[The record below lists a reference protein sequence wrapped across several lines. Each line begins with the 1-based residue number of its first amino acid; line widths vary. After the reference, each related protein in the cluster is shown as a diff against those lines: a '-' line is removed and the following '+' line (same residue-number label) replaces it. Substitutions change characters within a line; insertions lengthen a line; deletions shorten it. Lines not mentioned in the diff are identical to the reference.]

1 MKQSLRTII
10 LTVAAFTA
18 FASPVLAE
26 ATNCVVTAPEIRL
39 RKSPNKGGKVVSL
52 LKKDTKVTVADKCKG
67 GWVKVTSE
75 DGRVSGYV
83 GGWALA
89 DVAINIAT
97 PAIVPEGAQAAKT
110 EPALPVTVANEVP
123 TNEQL
128 AVQITKLRLDVLRL
142 DRDMAGI
149 KKEIQK
155 VKGTLAHKGPA
166 KHVAANSAK
175 PHKLVAK
182 RD

>member
-1 MKQSLRTII
+1 MKQSVRTII

-26 ATNCVVTAPEIRL
+26 ATSCVVTAPEIRL
-39 RKSPNKGGKVVSL
+39 RKSPSKGGKVVSI
-52 LKKDTKVTVADKCKG
+52 LKKDTKVTVADKCSG

-89 DVAINIAT
+89 DVAINVAT

-110 EPALPVTVANEVP
+110 EPAVPVTVANEVP
-123 TNEQL
+123 SNEQL
-128 AVQITKLRLDVLRL
+128 AVQITKLRLEVLRI
-142 DRDMAGI
+142 DRDMAGM

-166 KHVAANSAK
+166 RRVAANSAK
-175 PHKLVAK
+175 TRRLMAK
-182 RD
+182 R